1 LSYRA
6 STCRTNNAV
15 EVSSVKKSEA
25 VGQITGKPDRA
36 LDNDAPNAV
45 TGDPVEHLWLI
56 TPLFHAR
63 WHLRDGHQR
72 LRHLVQQLTRILLLT
87 KRHCEK
93 LNDRRLTQ
101 LQRQISGGGIGTDL
115 VVFHPLC
122 STNQSEVGGGIIL
135 LLALAL
141 ARLQKPLPMRTRD
154 QADTP
159 YTTTRQDNASNG
171 CSDSPF

>member
-1 LSYRA
+1 
-6 STCRTNNAV
+6 
-15 EVSSVKKSEA
+15 VKKSEA

-56 TPLFHAR
+56 TPLFHAH

-72 LRHLVQQLTRILLLT
+72 LRPLVQQLTRILLST

-101 LQRQISGGGIGTDL
+101 LQRQISGGGIGSDL

-154 QADTP
+154 QADSP